1 MEMDANQLVFSLPIL
16 IAMPPLILVALF
28 VEMESDK
35 SLLLSMLKPVTMEM
49 WSEEMD
55 AQLTARLL
63 SPDGPAPSLL
73 PMSVVKSVEMDS
85 GLELRTVMMDQ
96 MTM

>member
-1 MEMDANQLVFSLPIL
+1 MEMDANQLARSLPIL
-16 IAMPPLILVALF
+16 IAILPLILVALF

-35 SLLLSMLKPVTMEM
+35 SLLLSTLKPVTMEM
-49 WSEEMD
+49 WSEAMD

-63 SPDGPAPSLL
+63 SPDGSAPSLL